1 MSGSPTATSSP
12 CLSTAL
18 AVVGLAM
25 LVRPVASMPEGVL
38 GTTSWPVALMSQG
51 ASLLITAVAGGRA
64 GVLLSIAM
72 VADGGEEVEETI
84 LCLLLLLVG
93 D

>member
-1 MSGSPTATSSP
+1 MILVQGHASGSPTATSSP
-12 CLSTAL
+12 CLSIAL

-25 LVRPVASMPEGVL
+25 LVRPVASMSE
-38 GTTSWPVALMSQG
+38 MSQG
-51 ASLLITAVAGGRA
+51 ATLSITAVAGGRA
-64 GVLLSIAM
+64 EVLLSIAM
-72 VADGGEEVEETI
+72 VADGGEEVEKTF